1 MSLHDSVIL
10 ARAAAGK
17 ITVQIEWGE
26 DTAVSDD
33 AGNEVRR
40 GHVERGVVALDAC
53 GSRAHAH
60 GLQGEIGVAHLDPD
74 GVLRLVADVRRAGD
88 EGRNAEMVGA
98 DGDLQRA
105 DLVDDIAVE
114 ADGVRRFE
122 SIR

>member
-40 GHVERGVVALDAC
+40 GHVECGIIALHALRRVRTPMAC
-53 GSRAHAH
+53 SVNSGSRISILTVSFVSWPISGAP
-60 GLQGEIGVAHLDPD
+60 VT
-74 GVLRLVADVRRAGD
+74 
-88 EGRNAEMVGA
+88 NVG
-98 DGDLQRA
+98 
-105 DLVDDIAVE
+105 IPK
-114 ADGVRRFE
+114 
-122 SIR
+122 